1 MEATNFT
8 REQLAQYI
16 LDTAK
21 DSVVNKIKTII
32 SKEQNNDIIAHTIN
46 GTPLNAIQYKA
57 EIEKGLDDIKANRV
71 TSDEDLAK
79 EIENW

>member
-21 DSVVNKIKTII
+21 DSVVNKIKKIV
-32 SKEQNNDIIAHTIN
+32 SKEQKDDIVAYTVN
-46 GTPLNAIQYKA
+46 GEPLNVSQYKI
-57 EIEKGLDDIKANRV
+57 EIQKGLDDIEAGRV
-71 TSDEDLAK
+71 TSDNDLTK

>member
-21 DSVVNKIKTII
+21 DSVINKIKTIV
-32 SKEQNNDIIAHTIN
+32 SKEQQEDIVAYTVK
-46 GTPLNAIQYKA
+46 GEPLNVAQYKV
-57 EIEKGLDDIKANRV
+57 EIQKGLDDIEAGRFI
-71 TSDEDLAK
+71 SDDDLAK
-79 EIENW
+79 EIQNW